1 MNSPIQPETSSPSR
15 VQYPIGQA
23 ETPTLTE
30 VNPSPLQPEASELPE
45 TAPALS
51 QTEASTLPR
60 APPSPVVQEITPETE
75 QNLAP
80 VQEVRHE
87 VNTCT

>member
-1 MNSPIQPETSSPSR
+1 MNSSIQQETSSPSR
-15 VQYPIGQA
+15 VQSPIGQA

-30 VNPSPLQPEASELPE
+30 ANPPPLQPEASNLPE
-45 TAPALS
+45 IAAPF
-51 QTEASTLPR
+51 QIEASALPR
-60 APPSPVVQEITPETE
+60 APPSAVAQEIPLETE

-87 VNTCT
+87 VSTCT

>member
-1 MNSPIQPETSSPSR
+1 
-15 VQYPIGQA
+15 
-23 ETPTLTE
+23 
-30 VNPSPLQPEASELPE
+30 LPE
-45 TAPALS
+45 TAPSLS
-51 QTEASTLPR
+51 QTEASALPR
-60 APPSPVVQEITPETE
+60 APPSPVVQEIAPETE